1 MLGETPFNCSVYT
14 QHLQDLTHPVWLGRS
29 HISHSAPSYTVG
41 MDTDDDLGLYDPS
54 AVWGPVVACQTQEI
68 PLLLLHSSVV
78 ATCLCVY
85 FGGAVPVSVCQSW
98 SPFFGQGAYS
108 NAGLPGPQSQRT
120 HTRTVKQTQQR
131 LVSQDTLN
139 FYWSPNWQPFFI
151 SSVPSPPPTPLLKP

>member
-1 MLGETPFNCSVYT
+1 M
-14 QHLQDLTHPVWLGRS
+14 
-29 HISHSAPSYTVG
+29 
-41 MDTDDDLGLYDPS
+41 
-54 AVWGPVVACQTQEI
+54 
-68 PLLLLHSSVV
+68 

-131 LVSQDTLN
+131 LVSQDILN
-139 FYWSPNWQPFFI
+139 FYWSPKWQPFFYFFCRLTSPHSTFEAVEARPLNSDPAGKAQPFSKEI
-151 SSVPSPPPTPLLKP
+151 LEEKKQGFSLECLDSGPLNLATVLSDQVMNLVACFSSIMVEFQYLYCIC